1 MKRRNFLKTSALLS
15 APLLLK
21 GIPVMAS
28 NSLENEALE
37 ILARTTAGCGKIIVI
52 IQQNGGNDGLNT
64 VLPLDEWSSLYNART
79 NILMNQ
85 SSVLTLNNNITTGL
99 HPALSEMRNL
109 YNDGKMMIIQ
119 GVSYP
124 NPSFSHFRATD
135 IWFTASDS
143 NVTLNS
149 GWLGRALDTMY
160 PNFPTGYPNA
170 DMPDPLA
177 IQIGSTLPFSLQ
189 GPTMNMGY
197 STPDPNSLLNVIN
210 CIADPAPNNDYGHEL
225 SFLRLMKDQSNV
237 YRTAIQNAFNAPQA
251 LTATY
256 PSGNTLADQLKIV
269 AKLINGGLQTPI
281 YILNH
286 PKSHDTHENQV
297 DATDRTLGTQANNLQ
312 ILSGAIG
319 AFQQDLELM
328 GKQDKVTGM
337 TFSEFG
343 RRIKSNASNGTD
355 HGAAAPVMFFGAAL
369 NTNPSTV
376 AGSPYPVPGM
386 IGTSPL
392 LPVNATV
399 RDQVPMQ
406 FDFRQIYTTIMQD
419 WLCMSQA
426 DADTVLGGSFTK
438 LPIFQNTVLPI
449 ELFSFTG
456 KARESTVQLRW
467 TTASEWNNLKFE
479 IERSADAISFYKIG
493 ELPGAGS
500 SNIPHDYT
508 FLDKLPLTGINYYR
522 LKQMDDNATFSYS
535 HIASVHFGSN
545 GSIGIFPN
553 PANGLIT
560 IQLSESDTDLP
571 VEVFDAFG
579 RLVMELTLPKNS
591 LQTQIDISSFAKGNY
606 FLRIQTKTSSIT
618 QQFSKF

>member
-1 MKRRNFLKTSALLS
+1 MKRRNFLKTSALL
-15 APLLLK
+15 ATPLLLK

-37 ILARTTAGCGKIIVI
+37 TLARATAGCGKIIVI

-85 SSVLTLNNNITTGL
+85 SSVLTLNNNISTGL

-170 DMPDPLA
+170 GMPDPLA

-197 STPDPNSLLNVIN
+197 STPDPSSLLNVIN
-210 CIADPAPNNDYGHEL
+210 GIADPAPNNDYGHEL
-225 SFLRLMKDQSNV
+225 TFLRLMKDQSNV
-237 YRTAIQNAFNAPQA
+237 YRTTIQNAFNTTQA
-251 LTATY
+251 QNAVY
-256 PSGNTLADQLKIV
+256 PTGNLLADQLKIV

-281 YILNH
+281 YVLNH
-286 PKSHDTHENQV
+286 PKSHDTHDNQV

-312 ILSGAIG
+312 ILSSAIG
-319 AFQQDLELM
+319 AFQKDLELM

-369 NTNPSTV
+369 NTNPSAV
-376 AGSPYPVPGM
+376 AGTPYPVPGM

-392 LPVNATV
+392 LPVNASV

-419 WLCMSQA
+419 WLCMSKA
-426 DADTVLGGSFTK
+426 DTDTVLGGSFSK

-449 ELFSFTG
+449 ELTSFTG
-456 KARESTVQLRW
+456 RAIDNATLLQWL
-467 TTASEWNNLKFE
+467 TASEWSNLKFE
-479 IERSADAISFYKIG
+479 IERSPDAINFIKIG
-493 ELPGAGS
+493 EVSGAGT
-500 SNIPHDYT
+500 SNIPHNYSLRDE
-508 FLDKLPLTGINYYR
+508 LPLSGINYYR
-522 LKQMDDNATFSYS
+522 LKQIDNNGTFTYS
-535 HIASVHFGSN
+535 HILSIYFGSK
-545 GSIGIFPN
+545 GIIGIFPN
-553 PANGLIT
+553 PANNFISL
-560 IQLSESDTDLP
+560 QLTNSDYDLP
-571 VEVFDAFG
+571 VEIFDAFG
-579 RLVMELTLPKNS
+579 RLMMEVTLPANTN
-591 LQTQIDISSFAKGNY
+591 QNQIDISAFAKGNY
-606 FLRIQTKTSSIT
+606 FLRIQTGSTTIT
-618 QQFSKF
+618 QQFTKF